1 MTHYLSHDI
10 GVHVSIHMAV
20 QVLVVIRSFKIV
32 YLSLLLKK

>member
-20 QVLVVIRSFKIV
+20 QVVIRSFKIV